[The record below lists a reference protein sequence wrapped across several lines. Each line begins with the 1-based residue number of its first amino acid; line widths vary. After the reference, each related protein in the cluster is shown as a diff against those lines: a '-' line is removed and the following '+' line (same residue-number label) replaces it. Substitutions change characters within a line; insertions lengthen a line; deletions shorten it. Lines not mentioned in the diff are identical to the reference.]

1 MFQNLED
8 FITRLSAKN
17 ILNKRTIEN
26 LIKAGALDTLGGT
39 RKQFMSIYVQI
50 VDHVT
55 QEKKNSMVGQMTLF
69 DLVSEDQKE
78 EFQIRMPDVGEYSKE
93 TLLAFEKEV
102 LGIYV
107 SGHRL
112 RRMRRSGRNPFLRQR
127 RIFSWMKR
135 PVTQKCM
142 MERKKL
148 LVE

>member
-1 MFQNLED
+1 M
-8 FITRLSAKN
+8 
-17 ILNKRTIEN
+17 
-26 LIKAGALDTLGGT
+26 DTLGGT

-107 SGHRL
+107 SGHPL
-112 RRMRRSGRNPFLRQR
+112 EAYEEK
-127 RIFSWMKR
+127 W
-135 PVTQKCM
+135 
-142 MERKKL
+142 KKSISATTADFQL
-148 LVE
+148 DELIWAEM